1 MNMGIRVRLSIM
13 MFLEFFVWG
22 AWAVTL
28 GAYLNTIKFT
38 GAQIGLA
45 YSTTAFAAIVSPFF
59 VGMIADRFFPAQIVL
74 AVMHLLGAVLMFAV
88 SRITDPMMF
97 FWMLLLYALCYM
109 PTLALVNAISF
120 HRMDDPGKQF
130 PGVRVL
136 GTLGWIVVGQ
146 AIGWLGW
153 DTTVYPIQIAAAGS
167 LAMGLYSLTLPNTPP
182 KGRETKITIGEI
194 LGLETLKLMKDRSF
208 AVFVISSLLI
218 SIPLAFYYSFT
229 NAFLNEIGWPNPAG
243 RMTFGQMSE
252 VIFMLVMPFFFRK
265 LGIKMMLLVGMLAWT
280 VRYVFFAFGDLSML
294 GSAMFFAGI
303 LLHGIC
309 YDFFFVTGQLY
320 VDRKAP
326 VEIRANAQGFIA
338 LVTYG
343 AGMVIGNN
351 IAGRI
356 VDMYKTD
363 TGHLWKTI
371 WLYPAAM
378 ALVIVVLFAL
388 FFSDKADQAKS

>member
-1 MNMGIRVRLSIM
+1 
-13 MFLEFFVWG
+13 VWG

-28 GAYLNTIKFT
+28 GAYLNTIQFT

-45 YSTTAFAAIVSPFF
+45 YSTTAIAAIVSPFF
-59 VGMIADRFFPAQIVL
+59 VGMIADRFFPAQFVL
-74 AVMHLLGAVLMFAV
+74 AAMHLLGAVLMFAV

-130 PGVRVL
+130 PAVRVL
-136 GTLGWIVVGQ
+136 GTIGWIVVGQ
-146 AIGWLGW
+146 AIGRLGW

-167 LAMGLYSLTLPNTPP
+167 LAMGLYSLTLPHTPP

-252 VIFMLVMPFFFRK
+252 VLFMLVMPFFFRK
-265 LGIKMMLLVGMLAWT
+265 LGVKMMLLVGMLAWT
-280 VRYVFFAFGDLSML
+280 IRYVFFAFGDLTAL

-326 VEIRANAQGFIA
+326 VAIRANAQGFIA

-371 WLYPAAM
+371 WMYPAAM

-388 FFSDKADQAKS
+388 FFNDKADQAKS

>member
-378 ALVIVVLFAL
+378 ALVIVVLFAI
-388 FFSDKADQAKS
+388 FFNDKADQAKS